1 MDVISLHQAGFTEAV
16 ASLGTAFTW
25 EQARIL
31 SRFSPDVYICYDSD
45 AAGTKAAMRAI
56 EIMRQVGVTGRV
68 INMKPYKDPDEF
80 IKNLGAE
87 EFEKRMEN
95 AEDSLLFQVHTTEKN
110 YNTADYAE
118 KTRFH
123 HEIAAFLAQMEDP
136 LERDNYLDAVARE
149 YNIDKA
155 HLKEA
160 VAKEAMILADKPVRE
175 EGSQPA
181 GNGGKDKSDK
191 LSQSEKM
198 MLTYLIN
205 EPALYPQIK
214 SYITEDDFSEGIYR
228 EVARLILKELEDG
241 EVPNPARII
250 SMYEDPEDQSM
261 VSSLFTTEVRQLET
275 KEDKEKAVAEILY
288 KLKERNF
295 RRHEETRGNDIS
307 AITESIAEKKALQEI
322 KKMQIRL

>member
-1 MDVISLHQAGFTEAV
+1 
-16 ASLGTAFTW
+16 
-25 EQARIL
+25 
-31 SRFSPDVYICYDSD
+31 
-45 AAGTKAAMRAI
+45 
-56 EIMRQVGVTGRV
+56 
-68 INMKPYKDPDEF
+68 
-80 IKNLGAE
+80 
-87 EFEKRMEN
+87 
-95 AEDSLLFQVHTTEKN
+95 
-110 YNTADYAE
+110 
-118 KTRFH
+118 
-123 HEIAAFLAQMEDP
+123 
-136 LERDNYLDAVARE
+136 
-149 YNIDKA
+149 
-155 HLKEA
+155 
-160 VAKEAMILADKPVRE
+160 
-175 EGSQPA
+175 
-181 GNGGKDKSDK
+181 
-191 LSQSEKM
+191 M